1 MAKLIPLFADLNVSP
16 LTVEALVREGWDVVR
31 ISSRIPARSPD
42 REILDLARREGRGI
56 VTQDLDFSA
65 LLALG
70 GFDRPSLVT
79 PPAVGHGSG
88 DRHPAPPRDRTA
100 PGAGSPGRVRRHDR
114 RQGSQGTETANPMN
128 REGERPCA
136 A

>member
-79 PPAVGHGSG
+79 LRLS
-88 DRHPAPPRDRTA
+88 DTA
-100 PGAGSPGRVRRHDR
+100 PETVTRRLLETAPLLEQVLPEGSAVAIEDMAVRVRRLPIR
-114 RQGSQGTETANPMN
+114 
-128 REGERPCA
+128 
-136 A
+136 